1 MEIMKVVFVIIGTFV
16 GAGLASGQEVQT
28 FFFCYG
34 IKGMIGIVI
43 SSMLIGIIINK
54 VLQIV
59 ENNDIK
65 NYNEFINYYIKN
77 KKIKK
82 YINSTINIFILISFY
97 VMIAGFGAYL
107 NQEFNL
113 NSLIGSTIFAIIC
126 FIILKTNVKG
136 IVKVNEILIPI
147 LILIITLIGIINL
160 KYIDIKNIN
169 NYLIKDTSN
178 NAWFIK
184 GILYSSYNSILLIP
198 ILISIKKYIKKE
210 KHIKYIS
217 IIVTAIISILL
228 LSIYLLLINIDVDI
242 KNLEMPAVYAI
253 SKIFPQIKSIY
264 GITILIAI
272 FTTAISLG
280 ISFLQN
286 TAKTE
291 KDFNIK
297 CIIICIS
304 AVLFS
309 QIGFSNLV
317 NLLYPILGILGLIQ
331 IIQILLTKKIE
342 KKTRN

>member
-34 IKGMIGIVI
+34 IKGIIGILI
-43 SSMLIGIIINK
+43 SSILIGIIINK

-59 ENNDIK
+59 EKNDIK

-77 KKIKK
+77 EKIKK

-113 NSLIGSTIFAIIC
+113 NSLIGSTIFALIC

-147 LILIITLIGIINL
+147 LILIITLIGTINL

-169 NYLIKDTSN
+169 NYLIKDTSD

-210 KHIKYIS
+210 KHIRYIS

-242 KNLEMPAVYAI
+242 TNLEMPAVYAI
-253 SKIFPQIKSIY
+253 SKILPQIKSIY

-297 CIIICIS
+297 CTIICIS

-331 IIQILLTKKIE
+331 IIQILLTKNIE